1 MITHA
6 LTWMHD
12 FELRFRL
19 HCNTS
24 GEHIYG
30 WEVLQNC
37 MKTSCSSR
45 LLEIFINKLKV
56 ERIGTREDRV
66 LFDCLEGGIGTT
78 RKIRNITR
86 KLNTAQNRDYS
97 EVILRAESSEDKKH
111 VWTESGV
118 RKLECAM
125 CAAMNEF
132 LGGEALVDSFIVL
145 TDTLSS
151 DEESSNYE
159 DNESEDDS
167 S

>member
-1 MITHA
+1 MG
-6 LTWMHD
+6 MHD

-19 HCNTS
+19 HCDAS

-45 LLEIFINKLKV
+45 LLEMFINKLIMEK
-56 ERIGTREDRV
+56 IGNREDRV
-66 LFDCLEGGIGTT
+66 LFNCLEGGIGTT

-86 KLNTAQNRDYS
+86 KLNTTQNRDYS
-97 EVILRAESSEDKKH
+97 EVILRAESSEDKTRI
-111 VWTESGV
+111 WMESEV
-118 RKLECAM
+118 RKLACAM
-125 CAAMNEF
+125 CAAINEF

-159 DNESEDDS
+159 DDESDNDS
-167 S
+167 SS

>member
-1 MITHA
+1 
-6 LTWMHD
+6 MHD

-19 HCNTS
+19 HCDAS

-37 MKTSCSSR
+37 MKTSFSSR
-45 LLEIFINKLKV
+45 LLDIFTNKLEV
-56 ERIGTREDRV
+56 ERIGNREDRV
-66 LFDCLEGGIGTT
+66 LFHCLEGGIGTT

-97 EVILRAESSEDKKH
+97 EVILRTESSEDKTRI
-111 VWTESGV
+111 WTESEV
-118 RKLECAM
+118 RKLACAM
-125 CAAMNEF
+125 CAAINEF

-159 DNESEDDS
+159 DDESDNDS
-167 S
+167 SS